1 MLDLSQDIY
10 DENKKIEFKHIRSGK
25 EKTDLSSIHSY
36 KLLADS
42 FGNLW
47 IGYEGDGVD
56 CITHYSSYFKTIS
69 TKERGKMAISFCA
82 DNGKKVWIGNDA
94 GSITILNDEAKE
106 KKIKSKLPDGFDDA
120 IVQTLYK
127 DKDGK
132 IWIGTFLHGIIVYD
146 PETEKLSSL
155 DPDPSI
161 PLHIKCFAE
170 GQNDIMWIGTH
181 HGVFKYDMKTKQF
194 THDKLLNNAIDDNII
209 MDIKCDLNGNIWIAT
224 FSSGLSCFDKNEK
237 LLWRSLQ
244 NNKFP
249 STCVNTLFINTD
261 EEILAGTRKGLVTFI
276 NRYFDTPDFDNFIV
290 RGEES
295 GLANGNIRALN
306 EDIFGNIW
314 MSTNIGISAYIPN
327 RNSFTNYYWYD
338 GIHRGQYIDGST
350 TIDDQGMIY
359 FGSREGIVYFN
370 PIKFRKTEA
379 KSSIS
384 ISDFIVYRKRN
395 DDYERNI
402 YIHNNASVNLDYDE
416 NSIQINYSCKDISY
430 SSAIEYEY
438 QLQGLDNIWYK
449 TTENN
454 VTYRNLPS
462 GKYNFLLR
470 HRLRGDDWDDKL
482 LTLDIIVGRPWW
494 FSAYAITV
502 YSMVCLALLYLLFYL
517 YHRRV
522 KAENRLIIETENH
535 NKDKKINSE
544 RLEFFTNIAHELRT
558 PLTLIMGPVEDILEE
573 ISDKKMKDRLT
584 VVNRNAKRLHELIN
598 RIMEFRKT
606 ETCNRRLNLIYGDP
620 FSIIS
625 EVVLQFKANNNN
637 ELLKIECNLEKDIEL
652 WYDKDVISIVLNN
665 IISNALKYTIKGSI
679 SIESGMVI
687 REEKKYYFLRISDTG
702 CGIAKDNLPYIFNS
716 YYQGNGQFQAEGT
729 GIGLAL
735 VKNLVELHN
744 AQISVESNIGEGTI
758 FEILFDSEYEYM
770 GESRL
775 ESVNKREK
783 LQPNIGINLKEGED
797 DSTIKILLVE
807 DNKDIQDYFVSAL
820 SDIYSVMRA
829 SDGKEG
835 LNIAFESIP
844 DIIISDIMMPNMDG
858 MELCRII
865 KSDLRTS
872 HIPVVLLTAKDSA
885 DDKLEGYKNG
895 ADSYLTKPVNSNLL
909 KARIENILNRR
920 KLFIELIT
928 NSVSSSLKSDKLINA
943 YKEQSQDTELNN
955 EVKND
960 SISQLNDL
968 DRAFLERLD
977 MTIDLKMGNSDID
990 VSELASE
997 MNMSH
1002 SSLYRKIKAL
1012 AGCTV
1017 SEFIQN
1023 RRMLKASELLKKS
1036 DMTIQEVMY
1045 SVGMNTPA
1053 YFRKCFKDKFGCLP
1067 SEYR

>member
-1 MLDLSQDIY
+1 MVSADIL
-10 DENKKIEFKHIRSGK
+10 EG
-25 EKTDLSSIHSY
+25 SY
-36 KLLADS
+36 
-42 FGNLW
+42 
-47 IGYEGDGVD
+47 
-56 CITHYSSYFKTIS
+56 
-69 TKERGKMAISFCA
+69 
-82 DNGKKVWIGNDA
+82 
-94 GSITILNDEAKE
+94 
-106 KKIKSKLPDGFDDA
+106 
-120 IVQTLYK
+120 
-127 DKDGK
+127 
-132 IWIGTFLHGIIVYD
+132 
-146 PETEKLSSL
+146 
-155 DPDPSI
+155 
-161 PLHIKCFAE
+161 
-170 GQNDIMWIGTH
+170 
-181 HGVFKYDMKTKQF
+181 
-194 THDKLLNNAIDDNII
+194 
-209 MDIKCDLNGNIWIAT
+209 
-224 FSSGLSCFDKNEK
+224 
-237 LLWRSLQ
+237 
-244 NNKFP
+244 
-249 STCVNTLFINTD
+249 
-261 EEILAGTRKGLVTFI
+261 
-276 NRYFDTPDFDNFIV
+276 
-290 RGEES
+290 
-295 GLANGNIRALN
+295 
-306 EDIFGNIW
+306 
-314 MSTNIGISAYIPN
+314 
-327 RNSFTNYYWYD
+327 
-338 GIHRGQYIDGST
+338 
-350 TIDDQGMIY
+350 
-359 FGSREGIVYFN
+359 
-370 PIKFRKTEA
+370 
-379 KSSIS
+379 
-384 ISDFIVYRKRN
+384 
-395 DDYERNI
+395 
-402 YIHNNASVNLDYDE
+402 
-416 NSIQINYSCKDISY
+416 
-430 SSAIEYEY
+430 
-438 QLQGLDNIWYK
+438 
-449 TTENN
+449 
-454 VTYRNLPS
+454 
-462 GKYNFLLR
+462 
-470 HRLRGDDWDDKL
+470 
-482 LTLDIIVGRPWW
+482 PWW

>member
-1 MLDLSQDIY
+1 
-10 DENKKIEFKHIRSGK
+10 
-25 EKTDLSSIHSY
+25 
-36 KLLADS
+36 
-42 FGNLW
+42 
-47 IGYEGDGVD
+47 
-56 CITHYSSYFKTIS
+56 
-69 TKERGKMAISFCA
+69 
-82 DNGKKVWIGNDA
+82 
-94 GSITILNDEAKE
+94 
-106 KKIKSKLPDGFDDA
+106 
-120 IVQTLYK
+120 
-127 DKDGK
+127 
-132 IWIGTFLHGIIVYD
+132 
-146 PETEKLSSL
+146 
-155 DPDPSI
+155 
-161 PLHIKCFAE
+161 
-170 GQNDIMWIGTH
+170 
-181 HGVFKYDMKTKQF
+181 
-194 THDKLLNNAIDDNII
+194 
-209 MDIKCDLNGNIWIAT
+209 
-224 FSSGLSCFDKNEK
+224 
-237 LLWRSLQ
+237 
-244 NNKFP
+244 
-249 STCVNTLFINTD
+249 
-261 EEILAGTRKGLVTFI
+261 
-276 NRYFDTPDFDNFIV
+276 
-290 RGEES
+290 
-295 GLANGNIRALN
+295 
-306 EDIFGNIW
+306 
-314 MSTNIGISAYIPN
+314 
-327 RNSFTNYYWYD
+327 
-338 GIHRGQYIDGST
+338 
-350 TIDDQGMIY
+350 
-359 FGSREGIVYFN
+359 
-370 PIKFRKTEA
+370 
-379 KSSIS
+379 
-384 ISDFIVYRKRN
+384 
-395 DDYERNI
+395 
-402 YIHNNASVNLDYDE
+402 
-416 NSIQINYSCKDISY
+416 
-430 SSAIEYEY
+430 
-438 QLQGLDNIWYK
+438 
-449 TTENN
+449 
-454 VTYRNLPS
+454 
-462 GKYNFLLR
+462 
-470 HRLRGDDWDDKL
+470 
-482 LTLDIIVGRPWW
+482 
-494 FSAYAITV
+494 
-502 YSMVCLALLYLLFYL
+502 
-517 YHRRV
+517 
-522 KAENRLIIETENH
+522 
-535 NKDKKINSE
+535 
-544 RLEFFTNIAHELRT
+544 
-558 PLTLIMGPVEDILEE
+558 MGPVEDILEE